1 MARKAS
7 KQQQVDRPAAESAP
21 AAPPAAHA
29 AEGFSARQYLM
40 MNAAFALFCIVQL
53 VVVRLVLG
61 DSQGLYFFFALMVA
75 GFAAVSLFDYIY
87 DRTAGA
93 QPRQPES

>member
-1 MARKAS
+1 MARKAT
-7 KQQQVDRPAAESAP
+7 KEQQPDLAAAG
-21 AAPPAAHA
+21 AAATPPPAGA
-29 AEGFSARQYLM
+29 AAKPFGARQYLL

-53 VVVRLVLG
+53 VVVRVVLG

-75 GFAAVSLFDYIY
+75 GFAAVSLFDYVY

-93 QPRQPES
+93 PPRQPES